1 MWTVAAGDYW
11 VVGGLPGTGK
21 SDLLATAAGLQRPL
35 RGTHLLFGED
45 LARLDEP
52 ALIQKRLRVGL
63 VFENG
68 GRLFNRLTVAENL
81 ALPFCYHHGGSPA
94 EAKEKVAGILEL
106 MGLSTL
112 GRQMAGR
119 VARNWRERVGLAR
132 ALVLEPELL
141 LLDNPLAGLDPRQT
155 RWWLEFLARL
165 SHGLHP
171 WPGRKMTLVVATD
184 DFRPWK
190 DQGRQFALIKDKSWH
205 GLGGAEQL
213 SSSDEPLL
221 RELLAAEFMKP

>member
-1 MWTVAAGDYW
+1 M
-11 VVGGLPGTGK
+11 
-21 SDLLATAAGLQRPL
+21 
-35 RGTHLLFGED
+35 
-45 LARLDEP
+45 
-52 ALIQKRLRVGL
+52 
-63 VFENG
+63 
-68 GRLFNRLTVAENL
+68 
-81 ALPFCYHHGGSPA
+81 
-94 EAKEKVAGILEL
+94 AGILEL

-132 ALVLEPELL
+132 RWYWSRNSCCWTIRWRASTRVK
-141 LLDNPLAGLDPRQT
+141 LAVV
-155 RWWLEFLARL
+155 EFLARL